1 MSYKPPSMRNKVPP
15 PVRENSAPFRN
26 KVVPEVKAIDLSE
39 TAFPALGNQMIA
51 PKNNVTDY
59 KKIVPILLQ
68 KEEKDEEEDD
78 TKPLVFTLPKFKL
91 AKKFVEE
98 EEEDEK
104 EEEEQPPPAEDE
116 WQYVTYNTRRRK
128 RVDSDNESVSSS
140 ESEKEEESVWND
152 EPPSHETTW
161 D

>member
-1 MSYKPPSMRNKVPP
+1 MRNKVLPP
-15 PVRENSAPFRN
+15 IRENSAPFRN
-26 KVVPEVKAIDLSE
+26 KVVPEVKQIDLSE

-51 PKNNVTDY
+51 PKSNVTDY

-68 KEEKDEEEDD
+68 KEEKEEEEEA
-78 TKPLVFTLPKFKL
+78 KPIVFTLPKFKL
-91 AKKFVEE
+91 EKKFVEE
-98 EEEDEK
+98 EEEDD
-104 EEEEQPPPAEDE
+104 EEEIPPPTEDE

>member
-1 MSYKPPSMRNKVPP
+1 MRNKVLPP
-15 PVRENSAPFRN
+15 IRENSAPFRN
-26 KVVPEVKAIDLSE
+26 KVVPEVKQIDLSE

-51 PKNNVTDY
+51 PKSNVTDY

-68 KEEKDEEEDD
+68 KEEKEEEEEA
-78 TKPLVFTLPKFKL
+78 KPIVFTLPKFKL
-91 AKKFVEE
+91 EKKFVEE
-98 EEEDEK
+98 EEDD
-104 EEEEQPPPAEDE
+104 EEEIPPPTEDE